1 MSNIKKYKILKMKD
15 ISDKHV
21 TKKESIF
28 DLPMRL
34 LIVGKSGDG
43 KSGFLGNL
51 LLREEFYKN
60 DFTGDNIFIF
70 SGSVNGDKKLN
81 TMITELDIPDTNVFS
96 GYDENE
102 LDAVYEHLQ
111 EQFNDNVD
119 NKVTDKTELNSLI
132 ILDDLAYNSTFKDSG
147 KNDMIRKVYMNGRKY
162 NISIIILSQ
171 KYTSVSTSVR
181 ENLTGLILG
190 KSSNKQLD
198 TVATDHNYLR
208 GKNSTKT
215 FIDMVH
221 KTTDK
226 PYSKFIINFSNKDI
240 YLDTDFESI
249 VDK

>member
-1 MSNIKKYKILKMKD
+1 MEKKYKILKMKD
-15 ISDKHV
+15 VSDKHI
-21 TKKESIF
+21 TKKEAIF

-51 LLREEFYKN
+51 LLRDEFYKN
-60 DFTGDNIFIF
+60 DFIGDNIFIF

-81 TMITELDIPDTNVFS
+81 TMITELDIPETNVFA
-96 GYDENE
+96 GYSEEE

-111 EQFNDNVD
+111 EQFNNNVD
-119 NKVTDKTELNSLI
+119 EKVTDKTQLNSLI
-132 ILDDLAYNSTFKDSG
+132 IMDDLAYNSTFKDSG
-147 KNDMIRKVYMNGRKY
+147 KNNMVRKVYMNGRKY

-181 ENLTGLILG
+181 ENITGLILG

-198 TVATDHNYLR
+198 VVSTDHNYLR
-208 GKNSTKT
+208 GKNSTKA

-221 KTTDK
+221 KTTDE

-240 YLDTDFESI
+240 YLDTDFEAI
-249 VDK
+249 E

>member
-1 MSNIKKYKILKMKD
+1 MEKKYKILKMKD
-15 ISDKHV
+15 VSDRHI
-21 TKKESIF
+21 TKKEAIF

-51 LLREEFYKN
+51 LLRDEFYKK
-60 DFTGDNIFIF
+60 DFLGDNIFIF

-81 TMITELDIPDTNVFS
+81 TMITELDIPETNVFS
-96 GYDENE
+96 GYSEEE

-111 EQFNDNVD
+111 EQFNENVD
-119 NKVTDKTELNSLI
+119 EKITDKTQLNSLI
-132 ILDDLAYNSTFKDSG
+132 IMDDLAYNNSFKDSG
-147 KNDMIRKVYMNGRKY
+147 KNDMVRKVYMNGRKY

-181 ENLTGLILG
+181 ENITGLILG

-198 TVATDHNYLR
+198 VVATDHNYLR

-221 KTTDK
+221 KTTDT
-226 PYSKFIINFSNKDI
+226 PYSKFIINFSNKNI

-249 VDK
+249 E